1 MLRVQRGK
9 QLLLEL
15 GLGKSF
21 QDIGLVLYGHFGGLL
36 DPSVVT
42 RNFEKLARKTGNAGV
57 RLHDL
62 RHGHASGL
70 ILAGVHPRAVQE
82 RLGHASAAF
91 TMQVYGHVAAGLQQ
105 EAANAFVELMSAEM

>member
-1 MLRVQRGK
+1 MLRAHRGK
-9 QLLLEL
+9 QLILEL
-15 GLGKSF
+15 ALGGSF
-21 QDIGLVLYGHFGGLL
+21 QDIGLVFSGPFGGLL

-82 RLGHASAAF
+82 RLDHASAAF

-105 EAANAFVELMSAEM
+105 EAANSFEELMSAEM